1 MSLSDVMSAFAL
13 QVFPEVGFV
22 LFGAAFLVIAVT
34 MLLRRNRAYFERAR
48 FLPLEEDGGGAR
60 QGGEVTGHE

>member
-1 MSLSDVMSAFAL
+1 MSLGDVMSAFAL

-34 MLLRRNRAYFERAR
+34 MFLRRNRTYFERAR
-48 FLPLEEDGGGAR
+48 FLPLEEDGGAR
-60 QGGEVTGHE
+60 QGGEVVGHE